1 LRGGWAG
8 VSGWELGLVGGR
20 AIWGEGGLMRGLVD
34 ERAGRREDL
43 MRGLFDERFVWLC
56 LCLAT

>member
-1 LRGGWAG
+1 
-8 VSGWELGLVGGR
+8 LVGGR
-20 AIWGEGGLMRGLVD
+20 AIWGEGGLMRGLGD